1 MKRFIYN
8 SGRKV
13 FVYNGEFKEEDHPR
27 GEDGKFGGGGGGK
40 REEEKEG
47 STTKKTDISTGADGL
62 SVISGKSYV
71 SVGYNDDEFHFEQ
84 DPETGE
90 EYEVYDDY
98 YKLDH
103 VYVEPSKR
111 GKGLAKEMIKKSLSN
126 ILAKDPKAR
135 ITLSALPEGDKPI
148 DQEGLVSL
156 YKSLGF
162 VPTKEQGSEAVVMEY
177 KRPRENTAPRR
188 FIYKANP

>member
-13 FVYNGEFKEEDHPR
+13 FVYNGEFREEDHPR
-27 GEDGKFGGGGGGK
+27 GEDGKFGGGGGG
-40 REEEKEG
+40 E
-47 STTKKTDISTGADGL
+47 KKTETVDVSTSPDGL
-62 SVISGKSYV
+62 SVRSGESYV
-71 SVGYNDDEFHFEQ
+71 SVGYNDEEFHFEQ

-98 YKLDH
+98 YKLEH

-111 GKGLAKEMIKKSLSN
+111 GKGLAKEMIKKSVSN

-135 ITLSALPEGDKPI
+135 ITLAALPEGDKPI

-177 KRPRENTAPRR
+177 KRPSENSRPRR
-188 FIYKANP
+188 FIYNPNP